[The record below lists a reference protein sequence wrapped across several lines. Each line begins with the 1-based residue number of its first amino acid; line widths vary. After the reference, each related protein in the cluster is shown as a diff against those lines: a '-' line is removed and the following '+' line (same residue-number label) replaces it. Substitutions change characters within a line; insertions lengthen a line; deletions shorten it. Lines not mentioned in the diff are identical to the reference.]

1 MAFQNVNNKSGGGK
15 ATSEAVKLT
24 GLEVGGSVTGY
35 VLSFVPSLQNPDN
48 QNIFMRSEDG
58 EHTFYV
64 YTAGNM
70 KYLINDGKI
79 EKGLLTK
86 IVRLEDKMV
95 KGKKSSQFEVLQ
107 DSERSVED
115 LTWNSLGTSES
126 ASTTAPAAVTT
137 SAANIKA
144 ATERASVKA
153 QAAKLTQQATAKR

>member
-24 GLEVGGSVTGY
+24 SLDIGASVTGY

-86 IVRLEDKMV
+86 ITRLENKNV
-95 KGKKSSQFEVLQ
+95 KGKTSSQFEVLQ
-107 DSERSVED
+107 DPDQHVDEVT
-115 LTWNSLGTSES
+115 LNAL
-126 ASTTAPAAVTT
+126 STTKEAAPASINKDA
-137 SAANIKA
+137 IKS

-153 QAAKLTQQATAKR
+153 QAAKLTQQVTAKR